1 MIVTFAQ
8 QKGGVGKTTLA
19 IAFANYLTLHHKKTV
34 KVYDF
39 DYQKSFYNRW
49 KEDEILPHPQLYEV
63 EVLEDNTEKVD
74 KVLEINNLM
83 EMNQS
88 EEVFIFD
95 LAGTLNAS
103 YSDLLVY
110 SNFLV
115 IPIEYSDVTIKSTME
130 FISLLGM
137 LDSQAIRVFLRS
149 KYDKGY
155 LYKNQKDTDEILS
168 DYGLLLPT
176 PVYKRNDLQSINTR
190 KLPYNQLLSIKQTFE
205 ELIQYIHENL

>member
-49 KEDEILPHPQLYEV
+49 KEDEILPNPQLYEV

-88 EEVFIFD
+88 ETFFIFD
-95 LAGTLNAS
+95 LAGTLKAS

-190 KLPYNQLLSIKQTFE
+190 KLPYNQLLSVKQTFE

>member
-88 EEVFIFD
+88 ETFFIFD

-168 DYGLLLPT
+168 DHGLLLPT

-190 KLPYNQLLSIKQTFE
+190 KLPYNQLLSVKQTFE

>member
-63 EVLEDNTEKVD
+63 EVLEDNTENVD

-88 EEVFIFD
+88 ETFFIFD